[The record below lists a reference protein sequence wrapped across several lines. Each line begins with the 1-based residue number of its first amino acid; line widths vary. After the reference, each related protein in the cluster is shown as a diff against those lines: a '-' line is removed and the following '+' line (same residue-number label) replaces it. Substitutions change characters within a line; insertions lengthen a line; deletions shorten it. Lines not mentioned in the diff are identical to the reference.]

1 MSAATLDRPGL
12 QFELPPEL
20 EAHEPPEARGIRRDG
35 VRLLVSPGEE
45 RPIHA
50 KFGELPRFLSPG
62 DLVVVNTSGTPVPTQ
77 DTDERAR
84 QPVTITTN
92 VTVLANAENGFNFG
106 IYTVPAAKR
115 LVIEYVTAA
124 GPFTDPE
131 EMFSLSLNIE
141 GGSAPL
147 LYIPVTVSGGL
158 APNPSAHRMF
168 ASQAVVMY
176 ANPGDILDA
185 GVHTNA
191 GSVGDSAGVFFTI
204 YGHLVNLP

>member
-1 MSAATLDRPGL
+1 MKR
-12 QFELPPEL
+12 L
-20 EAHEPPEARGIRRDG
+20 ESHLL
-35 VRLLVSPGEE
+35 LLVSFALGGVLT
-45 RPIHA
+45 A
-50 KFGELPRFLSPG
+50 TLATGTAQSAVAS
-62 DLVVVNTSGTPVPTQ
+62 LVEIVNTPVPTQVVNTSGTPVPTQVVNTSGTPVPTQ

-168 ASQAVVMY
+168 ASQADVMY